1 MPACVKRILAIQ
13 DWEGVEVDLRIL
25 VEEAF
30 DDEDSE
36 EEAWEEFEAEAHSR
50 PEVE

>member
-25 VEEAF
+25 VEEIIQNRLNLFFHCSQLLA
-30 DDEDSE
+30 
-36 EEAWEEFEAEAHSR
+36 R
-50 PEVE
+50 